1 MTHLVTDYII
11 DVQVWAWSVT
21 REKNHREILGAPNS
35 IALYDKGTKSAR
47 NSEIPMKLNWSSN
60 YCLNDRT
67 VGT

>member
-47 NSEIPMKLNWSSN
+47 NSEIPMKLN
-60 YCLNDRT
+60 
-67 VGT
+67 